1 MASVF
6 LADTQASR
14 SARTGLSQT
23 DEQRQS
29 SQARN
34 WLSHPRA
41 KAKRH
46 THPAGPLTHPRA
58 GGRFPDVAPPPVP
71 PAGSLRLGVLN
82 LFTRLN
88 VIAYRASGGRLGGR
102 MQKAPVCILHTVG
115 RKSGKR
121 RETPLLYLAD
131 GDKVVLVASAGGRET
146 SPSWYHNLRA
156 MDAAEVEILGRRTK
170 MTPRLASAEE
180 RAGYWPKLNEIY
192 SEYDAYQARTKREIP
207 VVVMSPA

>member
-1 MASVF
+1 M
-6 LADTQASR
+6 
-14 SARTGLSQT
+14 
-23 DEQRQS
+23 
-29 SQARN
+29 
-34 WLSHPRA
+34 
-41 KAKRH
+41 
-46 THPAGPLTHPRA
+46 
-58 GGRFPDVAPPPVP
+58 APPPIP
-71 PAGSLRLGVLN
+71 PAGSLRLRVVN

-146 SPSWYHNLRA
+146 SPAWYHNLRA
-156 MDAAEVEILGRRTK
+156 MDAAEVEILGRRTR

-192 SEYDAYQARTKREIP
+192 SDYDAYQARTKREIP